1 MTFRSMDVRFHRL
14 TYLKNLTW
22 LAITGLLVITL
33 GLSSCSILN
42 PASVERVG
50 GDEQVFV
57 LLRNEEVGNYQI
69 RYGGRNQTDLRS
81 LKVMLGGQ
89 ILHADV
95 QEVAILHEGQ
105 EVVLEGDGTL
115 PAGSHIV
122 FSPGDEFE
130 VKVTYLGQTPGGN
143 YMYGFRIGYGD
154 DPQEEPQDLIT
165 EFDFSI
171 IVE

>member
-1 MTFRSMDVRFHRL
+1 MTPRSIAANLNRL
-14 TYLKNLTW
+14 SFLKYFTW
-22 LAITGLLVITL
+22 LAFTGLLVITL

-42 PASVERVG
+42 PVSFEMVG

-95 QEVAILHEGQ
+95 QQVAILHEGQ
-105 EVVLEGDGTL
+105 EIVLEGDGTL
-115 PAGSHIV
+115 PAGSQIV
-122 FSPGDEFE
+122 LSPGDEFE

-154 DPQEEPQDLIT
+154 DPQEEPQDLIS